1 MGRDND
7 ATAVLDPQLR
17 VRGVAGLRV
26 IDGSVMP
33 VITSGNPNSPII
45 MIADKAAGLIRA
57 DRKRAV
63 SSDVAAVVSA

>member
-1 MGRDND
+1 L
-7 ATAVLDPQLR
+7 A
-17 VRGVAGLRV
+17 RGVAGLRV

-57 DRKRAV
+57 DRKREV
-63 SSDVAAVVSA
+63 SFDAAAAASA